1 MHWDKDNPE
10 AIMVLGSLVYSNLW
24 QHYWTHHRPA
34 VIPRQKIVSLTSHPA
49 LNK

>member
-24 QHYWTHHRPA
+24 QHYSTHH
-34 VIPRQKIVSLTSHPA
+34 
-49 LNK
+49 